1 MSLKRIISVGAT
13 LLILTVAVVL
23 VRTLWLH
30 YMDSPWT
37 RDGRV
42 RADVINI
49 APDVAGLVADVQVRD
64 NQNVKAGDLLLR
76 IDPAHYQVAVK
87 QAEALVAARKA
98 ALDMR
103 KVNADRRADM
113 DDLVVSRESREDAG
127 HLAASALAE
136 YQEAVAALDAAKLN
150 LARTEVRAPVSGHI
164 TNLNVYKGDFAERGE
179 ASMALVDDSS
189 FYVNGY
195 FEETRLPHIK
205 VGDRAELRLMSG
217 ERISGHVDSI
227 ARGIYDRDNPESRE
241 LIADVN
247 PTFNWVR
254 LAQRVPVR
262 IHLDEVPE
270 GVLLAAGMTCTVVIG
285 EEGRAPETS
294 GLFNRLLFAQPFRHP
309 AND

>member
-49 APDVAGLVADVQVRD
+49 APDVAGLVADVLVRD
-64 NQNVKAGDLLLR
+64 NQKVKAGDLLLR

-127 HLAASALAE
+127 HLVASALAE

-150 LARTEVRAPVSGHI
+150 LARSEVRAPVSGHI
-164 TNLNVYKGDFAERGE
+164 TNLNVYKGDYAARGE

-217 ERISGHVDSI
+217 EHLSGHVDSI
-227 ARGIYDRDNPESRE
+227 ARGIYDRDNPQSRE

-262 IHLDEVPE
+262 IHLDEVPQ

-285 EEGRAPETS
+285 EEGREPETS
-294 GLFNRLLFAQPFRHP
+294 GLLNRLLFAQ
-309 AND
+309 

>member
-13 LLILTVAVVL
+13 LLILALAVVL
-23 VRTLWLH
+23 VRTLWQH

-49 APDVAGLVADVQVRD
+49 APDVAGLVVEVAVRD
-64 NQNVKAGDLLLR
+64 NQKVAAGDLLLR
-76 IDPAHYQVAVK
+76 IDPSHYEVAVQ

-98 ALDMR
+98 ALAMR

-127 HLAASALAE
+127 HLAAAALAE
-136 YQEAVAALDAAKLN
+136 YHEAVSALEAAKLN
-150 LARTEVRAPVSGHI
+150 LARTEVRAPVAGHI
-164 TNLNVYKGDFAERGE
+164 TNLNVYKGDYAERGE
-179 ASMALVDDSS
+179 ASMALVDEQS

-205 VGDRAELRLMSG
+205 VGDLAELRLMSG
-217 ERISGHVDSI
+217 ERLTGRVDSI

-270 GVLLAAGMTCTVVIG
+270 GMLLAAGMTCTVVIG
-285 EEGRAPETS
+285 QKGAKPETS
-294 GLFNRLLFAQPFRHP
+294 GWLDGLLFGQ
-309 AND
+309 

>member
-13 LLILTVAVVL
+13 LLILALAVVL
-23 VRTLWLH
+23 VRTLWQH

-49 APDVAGLVADVQVRD
+49 APDVAGLVVEVSVRD
-64 NQNVKAGDLLLR
+64 NQKVAAGDLLLR
-76 IDPAHYQVAVK
+76 IDPAHYEVALQ

-98 ALDMR
+98 ALAMR

-127 HLAASALAE
+127 HLAAAALAE
-136 YQEAVAALDAAKLN
+136 YQEAVSALDAAKLN
-150 LARTEVRAPVSGHI
+150 LARTEVRAPVAGHI

-179 ASMALVDDSS
+179 ASMALVDDQSY
-189 FYVNGY
+189 YVNGY

-205 VGDRAELRLMSG
+205 VGDLAELRLMSG
-217 ERISGHVDSI
+217 ERLTGKVDSI
-227 ARGIYDRDNPESRE
+227 ARGIYDRENPESRE

-262 IHLDEVPE
+262 IRLDAVPE

-285 EEGRAPETS
+285 DEGAKPETS
-294 GLFNRLLFAQPFRHP
+294 GWLNGLLFAQ
-309 AND
+309 

>member
-13 LLILTVAVVL
+13 LFILALAVAL
-23 VRTLWLH
+23 VRTLWSH

-49 APDVAGLVADVQVRD
+49 APDVAGLVVDVRVRD
-64 NQNVKAGDLLLR
+64 NQQVKAGDLLLR
-76 IDPAHYQVAVK
+76 IDPSHYEVAVK
-87 QAEALVAARKA
+87 QAEALVAARRA

-113 DDLVVSRESREDAG
+113 DDLVVSRESREDSG
-127 HLAASALAE
+127 HLAAAALAE
-136 YQEAVAALDAAKLN
+136 YQEAASALDAAKLN
-150 LARTEVRAPVSGHI
+150 LARTEVRAPVAGYI
-164 TNLNVYKGDFAERGE
+164 TNLNVYKGDYAERGE
-179 ASMALVDDSS
+179 ASMALVADRS

-195 FEETRLPHIK
+195 FEETRLPRIK
-205 VGDRAELRLMSG
+205 VGDLAELRLMSG
-217 ERISGHVDSI
+217 ERLTGRVDSI

-262 IHLDEVPE
+262 IHMDEVPE

-285 EEGRAPETS
+285 EAGKKPETS
-294 GLFNRLLFAQPFRHP
+294 GFLNGLLFGQ
-309 AND
+309 

>member
-13 LLILTVAVVL
+13 LLILILAVVL
-23 VRTLWLH
+23 VRSLWLH
-30 YMDSPWT
+30 YMESPWT

-49 APDVAGLVADVQVRD
+49 APDVAGLVADVMVRD
-64 NQNVKAGDLLLR
+64 NQKVEAGDLLLR
-76 IDPAHYQVAVK
+76 IDPEHYRVAVK

-127 HLAASALAE
+127 HLADSALAE

-150 LARTEVRAPVSGHI
+150 LSRTEVRAPVSGHI

-179 ASMALVDDSS
+179 ASMALVDDRS

-195 FEETRLPHIK
+195 FEETRLPRIG

-217 ERISGHVDSI
+217 QRLTGHVDSI

-285 EEGRAPETS
+285 EAGREPDTS
-294 GLFNRLLFAQPFRHP
+294 GLLNRLLFAQ
-309 AND
+309 

>member
-1 MSLKRIISVGAT
+1 M
-13 LLILTVAVVL
+13 
-23 VRTLWLH
+23 
-30 YMDSPWT
+30 
-37 RDGRV
+37 

-49 APDVAGLVADVQVRD
+49 APDVAGLVADVMVRD
-64 NQNVKAGDLLLR
+64 NQKVEAGDLLLR
-76 IDPAHYQVAVK
+76 IDPEHYRVAVK

-127 HLAASALAE
+127 HLADSALAE

-150 LARTEVRAPVSGHI
+150 LSRTEVRAPVSGHI

-179 ASMALVDDSS
+179 ASMALVDDRS

-195 FEETRLPHIK
+195 FEETRLPRIG

-217 ERISGHVDSI
+217 QRLTGHVDSI

-285 EEGRAPETS
+285 EAGREPDTS
-294 GLFNRLLFAQPFRHP
+294 GLLNRLLFAQ
-309 AND
+309 

>member
-49 APDVAGLVADVQVRD
+49 APDVAGLVADVLVRD
-64 NQNVKAGDLLLR
+64 NQKVKAGDLLLR

-150 LARTEVRAPVSGHI
+150 LARSEVRAPVSGHI
-164 TNLNVYKGDFAERGE
+164 TNLNVYAPYRDR
-179 ASMALVDDSS
+179 
-189 FYVNGY
+189 
-195 FEETRLPHIK
+195 I
-205 VGDRAELRLMSG
+205 VGDGNGRNQQPVDRPGDVAGGFFDHDFVPL
-217 ERISGHVDSI
+217 ERRRTD
-227 ARGIYDRDNPESRE
+227 
-241 LIADVN
+241 
-247 PTFNWVR
+247 
-254 LAQRVPVR
+254 QRQ
-262 IHLDEVPE
+262 
-270 GVLLAAGMTCTVVIG
+270 
-285 EEGRAPETS
+285 S
-294 GLFNRLLFAQPFRHP
+294 RLLREQQRLGCGRRRQSEAGVVGV
-309 AND
+309 ACV